1 MEFNMQC
8 PLTSSWRTNKNGS
21 IATIISDRN
30 RPNQF
35 GIKYEYGKR
44 KGQLKKNKN
53 LTQKDIDKLLEA
65 DESNEEV
72 LALHNGKNN
81 SYNVHNTYTS
91 STNHDLSEIN
101 FTEEKELGNA

>member
-1 MEFNMQC
+1 MQC

-21 IATIISDRN
+21 IATSVSDRN

-35 GIKYEYGKR
+35 GVKYEHGKR

-53 LTQKDIDKLLEA
+53 LTQKDIDKLLEE
-65 DESNEEV
+65 DEVSEEV

-81 SYNVHNTYTS
+81 SYKTYNTFTS
-91 STNHDLSEIN
+91 STNHDLSEMN
-101 FTEEKELGNA
+101 FTKEEKLGDA